1 MEILMPKLGLTMTEG
16 TLTRWIVAAGDA
28 VQQGETLFEFE
39 SEKSLMEYECPADG
53 ALTEILVAA
62 GETVPCGTPV
72 ARLQTGQRQ
81 SAPTQSAPKA
91 DPVQMGTASAPVT
104 VVQTGGI
111 NATPAAKRLARQQ
124 GIDLTT
130 VSGQGPQGR
139 IHLVDVQAAAS
150 GKAGKT
156 ATPLAKRIAAELQ
169 VNWTDLPG
177 SGPGGRVVKADV
189 QQAGQPRPVA
199 TPSASHV
206 SVEPLAGVRRVIA
219 QRMSDSAFSAPH
231 VTIFSDADASH
242 LVAARTQLNTELNG
256 RAKLSYNAW
265 LMALTARALREHPA
279 LNACLVDDKIHR
291 YRDINIALAVDTE
304 RGLLVPVVRHV
315 DTLNLVAIKQAGDA
329 LIQRALAG
337 KSLPDDLSG
346 GTFTLTNLGMYD
358 IDGFTPIINQP
369 QAAIL
374 GVGRIQSRPVVVDGA
389 IQARPMLTLS
399 LSFDHRLV
407 DGAPAA
413 RFLQRVKHLIE
424 RPFALLLQD

>member
-16 TLTRWIVAAGDA
+16 TLTRWTVAAGDA

-199 TPSASHV
+199 TPADPHV
-206 SVEPLAGVRRVIA
+206 SVEPLTGVRRVIA

-231 VTIFSDADASH
+231 VTIFTDADASH

-315 DTLNLVAIKQAGDA
+315 DTLNLVAIQQAGDA

-337 KSLPDDLSG
+337 KSWPDDLSG

-374 GVGRIQSRPVVVDGA
+374 GVGRIQPRPVVVDGA

-413 RFLQRVKHLIE
+413 RFLQRVKQLIE